1 VSILAIVVLTLGGS
15 GHKAGHSSYDR
26 KLLSAADL
34 QSLDELLKR
43 ALCCFKAVVIG
54 TIVALMDFM
63 RHLLNACSKQL
74 DE

>member
-1 VSILAIVVLTLGGS
+1 
-15 GHKAGHSSYDR
+15 
-26 KLLSAADL
+26 
-34 QSLDELLKR
+34 
-43 ALCCFKAVVIG
+43 VIG